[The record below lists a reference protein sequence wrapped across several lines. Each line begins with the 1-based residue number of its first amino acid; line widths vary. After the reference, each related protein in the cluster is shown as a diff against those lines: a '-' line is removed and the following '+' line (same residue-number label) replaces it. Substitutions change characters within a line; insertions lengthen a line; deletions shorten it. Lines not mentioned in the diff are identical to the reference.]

1 MVVGR
6 EAGRAWARQRGGAL
20 GVTEYWSLPGWT
32 GLLQGGAL
40 RNNNSNSHTP
50 LSGLNGLAGLAGL
63 MIINAGRSKHL
74 SANTNHYRT
83 S

>member
-32 GLLQGGAL
+32 RLLQGGAL
-40 RNNNSNSHTP
+40 VNNKSSSHT
-50 LSGLNGLAGLAGL
+50 GLA
-63 MIINAGRSKHL
+63 SKHL
-74 SANTNHYRT
+74 SENTKHYILALHVLLAL
-83 S
+83 